1 MSINSQTVIHS
12 LIEFFLF
19 LNSLL
24 FYSSEVPSSE
34 IHISQSRDP
43 HAALATFLLFFS
55 FSFPP
60 SQKLT
65 LRHLSNS
72 PSLPRYFFS
81 RKKKTRKQH
90 THRETQPLVQFND
103 PPQEMVDGVEFAGT
117 ICSIC
122 YEPLNPVSED
132 LQSVSIC
139 GHVFH
144 ELCLQQWFEYCSRGK
159 KHTCPVCKQSCRT
172 SDACR
177 LYFQSVGDAND
188 GAKTQKSVELEEDA
202 GVLRREV
209 KRLEVK
215 VSGLSSE
222 LERQG
227 KELEG
232 LNEELCACKEQAKI
246 ETALKNEALNQKA
259 SIQFQL
265 HMKSEELEKST
276 LECFRLK
283 DRNMAL
289 AKELAALKL
298 VSDLDID
305 EEEVLKLA
313 TLGNGAN
320 SKDTIDTLKRSLVM
334 RNRSYKELMAK
345 CNILGRGEARYSK
358 KLEKAKEKITKLKAR
373 VQELE
378 TLAEA
383 KENEYLMSLKLSKK
397 TKSSKNVENSIN
409 SDSDA
414 LTACKFS
421 LKEQSKQISTPKSGM
436 DLTANNNSESVQS
449 LKIENPNATKNK
461 TLNISNGSK
470 TTLSLDNKRDY
481 ISIDEDDSEGT
492 KALQGC
498 SKHNYKDQDRDAI
511 AFSKPSLV
519 KPEAVS
525 GIRTETFL
533 QGKCTL
539 AESPR
544 VDIDIDMVN
553 ISAGAMDEDLTLK
566 ANVKQPMVNIRK
578 ESPLALSNSA
588 PGNICFSGGLLGPD
602 GTHRY
607 LGKWCKRG
615 QNSESSSAKRSSNGD
630 LIAVGADGRGGRIK
644 VLRTPSQILSGDKE
658 NSVSSKRSKFGAKTS
673 SLQSQGCLQ
682 IEHFFG
688 KVTQ

>member
-1 MSINSQTVIHS
+1 
-12 LIEFFLF
+12 
-19 LNSLL
+19 
-24 FYSSEVPSSE
+24 
-34 IHISQSRDP
+34 
-43 HAALATFLLFFS
+43 
-55 FSFPP
+55 
-60 SQKLT
+60 
-65 LRHLSNS
+65 
-72 PSLPRYFFS
+72 
-81 RKKKTRKQH
+81 
-90 THRETQPLVQFND
+90 
-103 PPQEMVDGVEFAGT
+103 MVDGGEFAGT

-144 ELCLQQWFEYCSRGK
+144 ELCLQQWFEYCSRSK
-159 KHTCPVCKQSCRT
+159 KHTCPVCKQSCRA

-188 GAKTQKSVELEEDA
+188 GVKPQKSVEFEEDA

-215 VSGLSSE
+215 VSGLDSE
-222 LERQG
+222 LERKS

-232 LNEELCACKEQAKI
+232 LKEELYACKDQAKI
-246 ETALKNEALNQKA
+246 EKALKNEALNQKA

-265 HMKSEELEKST
+265 HKKSEELEKST

-283 DRNMAL
+283 DTNMAL

-373 VQELE
+373 LLELE
-378 TLAEA
+378 TLAEV
-383 KENEYLMSLKLSKK
+383 KENELMSVKLSKK
-397 TKSSKNVENSIN
+397 TKRLKNLENNIN

-436 DLTANNNSESVQS
+436 DLTAKDNRE
-449 LKIENPNATKNK
+449 I
-461 TLNISNGSK
+461 ISQLMK
-470 TTLSLDNKRDY
+470 M
-481 ISIDEDDSEGT
+481 IQ
-492 KALQGC
+492 KAL
-498 SKHNYKDQDRDAI
+498 KLYKDVQI
-511 AFSKPSLV
+511 SKAL
-519 KPEAVS
+519 S
-525 GIRTETFL
+525 GIRTETLL

-544 VDIDIDMVN
+544 VDIDIDMANV
-553 ISAGAMDEDLTLK
+553 SAGAMNEDVTFQT
-566 ANVKQPMVNIRK
+566 NVKEPMVNIRK
-578 ESPLALSNSA
+578 ESPIALSNSV

-615 QNSESSSAKRSSNGD
+615 LNSESSSAKRSSNGD
-630 LIAVGADGRGGRIK
+630 LIAVGADGRGGKIK
-644 VLRTPSQILSGDKE
+644 VLRTPSQILS
-658 NSVSSKRSKFGAKTS
+658 VSSVVLNVDGM
-673 SLQSQGCLQ
+673 
-682 IEHFFG
+682 
-688 KVTQ
+688 

>member
-1 MSINSQTVIHS
+1 
-12 LIEFFLF
+12 
-19 LNSLL
+19 
-24 FYSSEVPSSE
+24 
-34 IHISQSRDP
+34 
-43 HAALATFLLFFS
+43 
-55 FSFPP
+55 
-60 SQKLT
+60 
-65 LRHLSNS
+65 
-72 PSLPRYFFS
+72 
-81 RKKKTRKQH
+81 
-90 THRETQPLVQFND
+90 
-103 PPQEMVDGVEFAGT
+103 MVDGGEFAGT

-144 ELCLQQWFEYCSRGK
+144 ELCLQQWFEYCSRSK
-159 KHTCPVCKQSCRT
+159 KHTCPVCKQSCRA

-188 GAKTQKSVELEEDA
+188 GVKPQKSVEFEEDA

-215 VSGLSSE
+215 VSGLDSE
-222 LERQG
+222 LERKS

-232 LNEELCACKEQAKI
+232 LKEELYACKDQAKI
-246 ETALKNEALNQKA
+246 EKALKNEALNQKA

-265 HMKSEELEKST
+265 HKKSEELEKST

-283 DRNMAL
+283 DTNMAL

-373 VQELE
+373 LLELE
-378 TLAEA
+378 TLAEV
-383 KENEYLMSLKLSKK
+383 KENELMSVKLSKK
-397 TKSSKNVENSIN
+397 TKRLKNLENNIN

-436 DLTANNNSESVQS
+436 DLTAKDNSKSLQS
-449 LKIENPNATKNK
+449 LKTENSSGDKNK
-461 TLNISNGSK
+461 TVNISNVSK
-470 TTLSLDNKRDY
+470 TTFSLDKRRDY

-498 SKHNYKDQDRDAI
+498 SNLKYKDQDRDDI

-519 KPEAVS
+519 KPEALS
-525 GIRTETFL
+525 GIRTETLL

-544 VDIDIDMVN
+544 VDIDIDMANV
-553 ISAGAMDEDLTLK
+553 SAGAMNEDVTFQT
-566 ANVKQPMVNIRK
+566 NVKEPMVNIRK
-578 ESPLALSNSA
+578 ESPIALSNSV

-615 QNSESSSAKRSSNGD
+615 LNSESSSAKRSSNGD
-630 LIAVGADGRGGRIK
+630 LIAVGADGRGGKIK
-644 VLRTPSQILSGDKE
+644 VLRTPSQILSGGKE
-658 NSVSSKRSKFGAKTS
+658 NSVSSKRLKFGAKTS

-688 KVTQ
+688 RVTQ

>member
-1 MSINSQTVIHS
+1 MADSGS
-12 LIEFFLF
+12 
-19 LNSLL
+19 
-24 FYSSEVPSSE
+24 
-34 IHISQSRDP
+34 D
-43 HAALATFLLFFS
+43 
-55 FSFPP
+55 
-60 SQKLT
+60 
-65 LRHLSNS
+65 
-72 PSLPRYFFS
+72 
-81 RKKKTRKQH
+81 
-90 THRETQPLVQFND
+90 
-103 PPQEMVDGVEFAGT
+103 FAGI

-122 YEPLNPVSED
+122 YEPLNPINED

-144 ELCLQQWFEYCSRGK
+144 ELCLQQWFEYSSKGK
-159 KHTCPVCKQSCRT
+159 KHTCPICKQGCRA

-177 LYFQSVGDAND
+177 LYFQSVGDANN
-188 GAKTQKSVELEEDA
+188 SVKPSKCFELEEDA

-215 VSGLSSE
+215 VSGLNSQVE
-222 LERQG
+222 GQT

-232 LNEELCACKEQAKI
+232 LNEELCTCKEQAKI

-265 HMKSEELEKST
+265 QMKSEELEKST

-283 DRNMAL
+283 ERNMAL

-358 KLEKAKEKITKLKAR
+358 KLEKAKEKITKLKER

-378 TLAEA
+378 TLAES
-383 KENEYLMSLKLSKK
+383 KENKYLRSLKLSKI
-397 TKSSKNVENSIN
+397 TKSSKNLEENIK
-409 SDSDA
+409 SDSEV

-421 LKEQSKQISTPKSGM
+421 SKEQSKQISIPKSGI
-436 DLTANNNSESVQS
+436 DLTANNNSKSFQS
-449 LKIENPNATKNK
+449 FKIENSNVTKNK
-461 TLNISNGSK
+461 TVNISNGSRS
-470 TTLSLDNKRDY
+470 TFSLDIKREY
-481 ISIDEDDSEGT
+481 ISIDDNDSEGT
-492 KALQGC
+492 NALQGC
-498 SKHNYKDQDRDAI
+498 SKHNYKDQDWDDI

-519 KPEAVS
+519 KLEPVS
-525 GIRTETFL
+525 GIKAETSL

-544 VDIDIDMVN
+544 VDIDIDMAN
-553 ISAGAMDEDLTLK
+553 ISAGAMDEDVTLQ
-566 ANVKQPMVNIRK
+566 ANIKQPMVNIRK
-578 ESPLALSNSA
+578 ESPLTLSNSA
-588 PGNICFSGGLLGPD
+588 PGSICFSGGLLGPD

-615 QNSESSSAKRSSNGD
+615 QNSEPSSAKRSSDGD

-644 VLRTPSQILSGDKE
+644 VLRTSSQILSGGKE
-658 NSVSSKRSKFGAKTS
+658 NLLSSKRSKLGVKTS
-673 SLQSQGCLQ
+673 GLQSQGCLQ

-688 KVTQ
+688 RVSQ